1 MPRKDSETLPAI
13 FLHPESNGDSE
24 EPQFTVSTTPATA
37 PQNKPKIAPMPPSSD
52 LLSRLNAF
60 LPAISAANRDLEG
73 EIAAGTIAQRNIENV
88 SEKEEAYIEMNLGL
102 GVLKQIDP
110 NNPDESESESE
121 EEEEKEK
128 DSDAGAKAE
137 EKDILGKLL
146 QRPARGKPGIQEV
159 EDQAPSVKRDDD
171 DMDIDPL
178 EKR

>member
-13 FLHPESNGDSE
+13 FLHPKPNGNSNQT
-24 EPQFTVSTTPATA
+24 PQFTVSTTPAA
-37 PQNKPKIAPMPPSSD
+37 PPQNKPKIAPMPPSSD

-60 LPAISAANRDLEG
+60 LPAISAANRDLET

-88 SEKEEAYIEMNLGL
+88 GEKDEAYIEMNLGL
-102 GVLKQIDP
+102 GVLKQLDP
-110 NNPDESESESE
+110 NNPEDSESE
-121 EEEEKEK
+121 EEEE
-128 DSDAGAKAE
+128 SDAETKAE

-159 EDQAPSVKRDDD
+159 EQDQVLSARKDD
-171 DMDIDPL
+171 DMEIDPL